1 MSQELKIA
9 VVGASGRLG
18 PNVVDVLT
26 ERGHE
31 VVPISRSTGVD
42 VITREGLEEALGG
55 VDTVVDVAT
64 GPSPEQEAAT
74 KFFTTAARNLH
85 DAGERAG
92 VRRIVV
98 VSIIGCDRFA
108 GGGAF
113 GGFYVAKVAHE
124 RAHREGPIPVQILRA
139 AQFHEFVGQ
148 LLDWTTQGDV
158 AYVPVMRTQLI
169 AARSVAEGLADL
181 ATKSDAAEAGSA
193 IPEIAGPRVERLVD
207 VAGLLAARRGSP
219 AQVEETSDPDD
230 PDRDLFAGDGLLPG
244 PHAKLAGPTFEE
256 WLDSQAAG
264 EAVARKPLESMRT
277 AR

>member
-1 MSQELKIA
+1 
-9 VVGASGRLG
+9 LG
-18 PNVVDVLT
+18 HHLVDVLI

-31 VVPISRSTGVD
+31 VVPISRSNGVD
-42 VITREGLEEALGG
+42 VITGESLEEALAG

-64 GPSPEQEAAT
+64 GPSPKQEAAT
-74 KFFTTAARNLH
+74 KFFTTAARNLQ
-85 DAGERAG
+85 DASERAG

-98 VSIIGCDRFA
+98 VSIIGCDRFS
-108 GGGAF
+108 GGGPL
-113 GGFYVAKVAHE
+113 GGYDVAKVAQE
-124 RAHREGPIPVQILRA
+124 RAYLEGPIPAQILRA
-139 AQFHEFVGQ
+139 AQFHEFVGE

-158 AYVPVMRTQLI
+158 AYVPAMRTQLI
-169 AARSVAEGLADL
+169 AARSVAEALAGL
-181 ATKSDAAEAGSA
+181 ATKSDAAEPHSG

-207 VAGLLAARRGSP
+207 ATGLLAARRGSP

-244 PHAKLAGPTFEE
+244 PHAELAGPTFQQ

-264 EAVARKPLESMRT
+264 ETDAGKPLASTPT